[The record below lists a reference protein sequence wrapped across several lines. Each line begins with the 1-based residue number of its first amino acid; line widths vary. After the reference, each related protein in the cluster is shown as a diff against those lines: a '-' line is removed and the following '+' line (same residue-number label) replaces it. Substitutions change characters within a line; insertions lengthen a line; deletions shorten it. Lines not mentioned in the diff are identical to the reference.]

1 MATHMAARM
10 APRMADFK
18 NGTKPM
24 SPRILLRMARWAR
37 KPPSKQQIKIA
48 VIVLGLCAAVF
59 AAERLGLTPDWM
71 EAQRGWR
78 KNR

>member
-1 MATHMAARM
+1 MT
-10 APRMADFK
+10 PRL
-18 NGTKPM
+18 
-24 SPRILLRMARWAR
+24 LLRMARWAR

-48 VIVLGLCAAVF
+48 AGVLAICAVIF

-78 KNR
+78 NNR